1 MARKQMAELTQPW
14 HGPGGVL
21 VANPGQRFE
30 PGDVEAGVPY
40 RLVEVDVPDPA
51 PAPEPPAPEP
61 PAPRSR
67 SARAQAAAAEAKAV
81 QPT

>member
-40 RLVEVDVPDPA
+40 RLVEVDVPDP
-51 PAPEPPAPEP
+51 PASEPEPPAP
-61 PAPRSR
+61 ASRSR
-67 SARAQAAAAEAKAV
+67 SARAQAATAEAKGV